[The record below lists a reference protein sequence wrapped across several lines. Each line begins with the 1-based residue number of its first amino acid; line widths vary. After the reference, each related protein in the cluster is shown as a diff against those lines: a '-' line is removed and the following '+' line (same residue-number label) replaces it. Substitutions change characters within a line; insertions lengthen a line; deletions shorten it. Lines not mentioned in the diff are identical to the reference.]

1 VMDLFSLT
9 WQLAFGNGKLPMPLV
24 ITNGKKLYPISRLTP
39 AGGKEMTIGSLKTRT
54 QTYTLRH
61 GNDTILLA
69 LARDLNN
76 MPALIRYNVG
86 GKKYSLTLKA
96 VEINPQN
103 VP

>member
-1 VMDLFSLT
+1 
-9 WQLAFGNGKLPMPLV
+9 
-24 ITNGKKLYPISRLTP
+24 
-39 AGGKEMTIGSLKTRT
+39 MTIGSLKTRT